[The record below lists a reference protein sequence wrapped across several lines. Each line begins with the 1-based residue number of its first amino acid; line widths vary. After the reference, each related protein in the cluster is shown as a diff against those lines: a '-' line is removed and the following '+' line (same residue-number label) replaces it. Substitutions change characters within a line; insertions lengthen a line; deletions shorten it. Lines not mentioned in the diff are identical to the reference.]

1 MITFTSYGASM
12 KNGEGC
18 VTGSNHLLQINNEKV
33 LVDAGFYQGGQ
44 DLEQR
49 NQETFKYNPSEIS
62 AVLLTHSHVDHVG
75 RVAMLVKNGFTGNI
89 YCTSATRDLA
99 SVVLMDSA
107 KIQAYDKTE
116 PLYNEQDVL
125 EVIDKHFRSHAY
137 GKRKQLSDQ
146 IAFTQYN
153 AGHILGS
160 SMFYVECAPK
170 RSIIDK
176 ILKRNKPVNI
186 LFTGDLGRENNPIVN
201 PPATDFPAPDYIV
214 MESTYGNRLHESLEA
229 SMEEITSI
237 VNETVERGGKVIIP
251 SFAIERA
258 QEIIYY
264 LKTLMMKRKIPKI
277 PVYVD
282 SPMASTATG
291 VFSIHPEC
299 FNHVIRDQFIAKD
312 KNPFSVS
319 TLHMIKDNAESLK
332 VAKSKKPC
340 IVIAASGMCE
350 GGRIENHL
358 RYGLERYDNTI
369 LTVGYMAPGT
379 LGYDLVSG
387 KPYVTMGEKELLV
400 KANVCQIGAF
410 SAHADWGEMLDWLDK
425 VDTSKLKK
433 IFLVHG
439 NTESLQALK
448 GHLEEHHYKAE
459 IVEEEKF
466 YRLN

>member
-1 MITFTSYGASM
+1 MITFTSYGGSSG
-12 KNGEGC
+12 N
-18 VTGSNHLLQINNEKV
+18 VTGSNHALQINNDKFI
-33 LVDAGFYQGGQ
+33 LDCGFFQGNQ
-44 DLEQR
+44 DLEKR
-49 NQETFKYNPSEIS
+49 NQEPFKYDPSKVD
-62 AVLLTHSHVDHVG
+62 AVLLSHAHLDHC
-75 RVAMLVKNGFTGNI
+75 AKIPMLVKNGFTGNV

-137 GKRKQLSDQ
+137 GKRKQLTSQ
-146 IAFTQYN
+146 MAFTQYN

-160 SMFYVECAPK
+160 SMFYIECTPK
-170 RSIIDK
+170 RTILDK
-176 ILKRNKPVNI
+176 IFKKNKPVNI

-312 KNPFSVS
+312 KNPFSIS

-358 RYGLERYDNTI
+358 RYGLENYNNTI

-379 LGYDLVSG
+379 LGYDLTSG
-387 KPYVTMGEKELLV
+387 KPYVNMGNKELMV
-400 KANVCQIGAF
+400 KATVCQIGAF
-410 SAHADWGEMLDWLDK
+410 SAHADWSEMLDWLDK

-433 IFLVHG
+433 ILLVHG
-439 NTESLQALK
+439 NTSSLESLK
-448 GHLEEHHYKAE
+448 KHLEEHSYKAE
-459 IVEEEKF
+459 IVEESKV
-466 YRLN
+466 YSLA

>member
-1 MITFTSYGASM
+1 MSIKLISYGAAQ
-12 KNGEGC
+12 E
-18 VTGSNHLLQINNEKV
+18 VTGSKHLLVVNNEKF
-33 LVDAGFYQGGQ
+33 LIDFGMWQGSQELERKNYSVDYSNFIDA
-44 DLEQR
+44 
-49 NQETFKYNPSEIS
+49 K
-62 AVLLTHSHVDHVG
+62 AVLLTHSHCDHTNLLPV
-75 RVAMLVKNGFTGNI
+75 LVKNGFTGNI

-312 KNPFSVS
+312 KNPFSIS

-459 IVEEEKF
+459 IVEEGTN
-466 YRLN
+466 YTLWI